1 MVGTFLR
8 LTFADLINPT
18 DTEQLQ
24 LRRQRLAARRA
35 NLATAQ
41 SLLANLETDLPSA
54 SSLSLP
60 LSIPALQARCASLQ
74 LALDTLALET
84 ARTRSILSREL
95 VAVYALRRII
105 VEQPLP
111 DPFLTAPLAEST
123 TLAAAEA
130 TSPSP
135 FFDPSSTLAATLR
148 TRPPPAPIEPTYLL
162 ASLPLPKLSQLLS
175 SSSSPPSTAHTHI
188 EALLSHFVHLSR
200 LLALYEGVSLP
211 FNPLPSCFG
220 PGRAGVRVAV
230 GWGDPRGGGVRGGG
244 VNGSASRGSDRST
257 PTPTPTSAQPTD
269 PPAAPTLTIS
279 DGDCFPLCYSSTTTR
294 SKRRL
299 RPHSRNRTTLNH
311 AELDEEPRKGES
323 TATDEGSDSGAVN
336 DDGGGATTVF
346 GGGGGARRRNV
357 GPMTGDDTRGKGG
370 DRGSRSSSKRAKG
383 VLLGAVALA
392 YDLAYLAWRREQR
405 AAFPERQE
413 DGIAVATCSSHP
425 LQGDWNGPEVLD
437 DLGELLMRAAGV
449 ALDSASSARQPDPK

>member
-1 MVGTFLR
+1 MVVSVVLG
-8 LTFADLINPT
+8 
-18 DTEQLQ
+18 
-24 LRRQRLAARRA
+24 
-35 NLATAQ
+35 
-41 SLLANLETDLPSA
+41 LLAGCGSQDPPPQLA
-54 SSLSLP
+54 H
-60 LSIPALQARCASLQ
+60 ARQHLQHDNPQ

-244 VNGSASRGSDRST
+244 VNGSASRGSNRST
-257 PTPTPTSAQPTD
+257 PTPTPTSAQPT
-269 PPAAPTLTIS
+269 S
-279 DGDCFPLCYSSTTTR
+279 
-294 SKRRL
+294 
-299 RPHSRNRTTLNH
+299 
-311 AELDEEPRKGES
+311 
-323 TATDEGSDSGAVN
+323 AT
-336 DDGGGATTVF
+336 
-346 GGGGGARRRNV
+346 
-357 GPMTGDDTRGKGG
+357 
-370 DRGSRSSSKRAKG
+370 
-383 VLLGAVALA
+383 
-392 YDLAYLAWRREQR
+392 
-405 AAFPERQE
+405 
-413 DGIAVATCSSHP
+413 
-425 LQGDWNGPEVLD
+425 
-437 DLGELLMRAAGV
+437 
-449 ALDSASSARQPDPK
+449 